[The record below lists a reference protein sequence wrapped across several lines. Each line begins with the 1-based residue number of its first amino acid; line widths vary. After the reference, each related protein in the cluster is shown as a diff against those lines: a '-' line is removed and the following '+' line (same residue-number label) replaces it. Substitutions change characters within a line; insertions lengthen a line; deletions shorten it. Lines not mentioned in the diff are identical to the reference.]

1 VVLAGLITAGAYAL
15 ASLGK
20 TASLPANL
28 GPFLVIVIG
37 LVVVAHLA
45 IRALAPRADQT
56 LLPLAGLLNGI
67 GYVFIVRLNHRQA
80 GLQAIWTMLGVGAF
94 IATLVF
100 VRRARDL
107 DRYRYLFVFAGV
119 GLLLLPLLPG
129 IGRNIGGSRV
139 WVSLGP
145 LNFQPG
151 EFAKIALVVF
161 CASYLAEK
169 REVLAQGDRR
179 IGPIPLPDLRALGP
193 VALAWGL
200 SIVVMVFERDLGMS
214 MLYFGLFIGML
225 YVATS
230 RRRYIGAG
238 VVMFAVA
245 STFAY
250 EAFGHVRVRFQVWLN
265 PWPVAQASGYQVV
278 QSMFA
283 FGAGGVAGTGLAL
296 GSPQR
301 IPAVQTDFIFAAIGE
316 ELGLVGTVL
325 ILTAFLLLVG
335 SALRIAVRTEH
346 PFEKLVATG
355 AAAIFGLQTFIIVS
369 GVIRLM
375 PLTGLTLP
383 FVSYGGSSLLAN
395 YVLLA
400 LLVRIS
406 HETAGGSAGGS
417 AGRSAGGSAAGPG
430 PAR

>member
-1 VVLAGLITAGAYAL
+1 MVLVGLITAGAYAL

-28 GPFLVIVIG
+28 GAFIVIVIG
-37 LVVVAHLA
+37 LIVAAHVA
-45 IRALAPRADQT
+45 IRLLAPRADQT

-67 GYVFIVRLNHRQA
+67 GYVFIVRLSRHEA
-80 GLQAIWTMLGVGAF
+80 GLQAIWIALGVAAF
-94 IATLVF
+94 VLTLAGL
-100 VRRARDL
+100 RRARDL
-107 DRYRYLFVFAGV
+107 DRYRYLFVFSGV

-129 IGRNIGGSRV
+129 IGQNIGGSRV
-139 WVSLGP
+139 WVRLGP
-145 LNFQPG
+145 VNFQPG

-179 IGPIPLPDLRALGP
+179 LGPIPLPDLRALGP

-214 MLYFGLFIGML
+214 MLYFGLFIAML
-225 YVATS
+225 YVATG
-230 RRRYIGAG
+230 RLRYVGAG
-238 VVMFAVA
+238 LAMFAA
-245 STFAY
+245 AAWFAY
-250 EAFGHVRVRFQVWLN
+250 ESFGHVRVRFTIWLN

-278 QSMFA
+278 QALFA

-296 GSPQR
+296 GNPTR

-316 ELGLVGTVL
+316 ELGLVGTVFVL
-325 ILTAFLLLVG
+325 VAFLLLVG
-335 SALRIAVRTEH
+335 SALRIAVRAEH
-346 PFEKLVATG
+346 PIDKLMAVG
-355 AAAIFGLQTFIIVS
+355 AAAIFGMQTFIIVS
-369 GVIRLM
+369 GVIRLL

-406 HETAGGSAGGS
+406 HDTVAGTERIAVPSGGAGGQ
-417 AGRSAGGSAAGPG
+417 RS
-430 PAR
+430 